1 MNFIELLKIVFLGI
15 VEGITEWLPISST
28 GHMILVDEFLHLNVS
43 DAFKSMFFV
52 VIQLGAILA
61 VVFIY
66 WNKLFPFYR
75 DSKAPIDKEALPK
88 MWAKII
94 GSSVLII
101 LVLALVFKFKS
112 GLDSKFMKLLIL
124 LLGFIIIVS
133 LLFYILSNLVK
144 GVNVRT
150 NRSQLIMWL
159 KIVVA
164 CIPAGIVGVLFD
176 DFIDEYL
183 YNYIVVALALII
195 FGIFFIIIENKNK
208 DQEPRVKTID
218 EITYKDALMIGLF
231 QVLAAV
237 FPGTSRSGATILGGI
252 VIGLSRTIAA
262 EFTFFLAVPVML
274 GASILKLAKFGLSFT
289 MAEFI
294 YLVVGMVVAF
304 GVSIVV
310 IKFLMNYIKK
320 NDFKAFGWYRIILG
334 ILVLVYFF
342 VKTILL

>member
-1 MNFIELLKIVFLGI
+1 
-15 VEGITEWLPISST
+15 
-28 GHMILVDEFLHLNVS
+28 
-43 DAFKSMFFV
+43 
-52 VIQLGAILA
+52 
-61 VVFIY
+61 
-66 WNKLFPFYR
+66 
-75 DSKAPIDKEALPK
+75 
-88 MWAKII
+88 
-94 GSSVLII
+94 
-101 LVLALVFKFKS
+101 
-112 GLDSKFMKLLIL
+112 MKLLIL
-124 LLGFIIIVS
+124 LLGFILIVS

-159 KIVVA
+159 KIIVA

-176 DFIDEYL
+176 DLIDKYL
-183 YNYIVVALALII
+183 YNYVVVALALII
-195 FGIFFIIIENKNK
+195 FGIFFIVIENKNK
-208 DQEPRVKTID
+208 NQEPRVKTID

-231 QVLAAV
+231 QLLAAI

-252 VIGLSRTIAA
+252 IIGLSRTIAA

-274 GASILKLAKFGLSFT
+274 GASILKLAKFGLNFT

-294 YLVVGMVVAF
+294 YLIVGMVVAF

-334 ILVLVYFF
+334 VLVLVYFF
-342 VKTILL
+342 IKTILL